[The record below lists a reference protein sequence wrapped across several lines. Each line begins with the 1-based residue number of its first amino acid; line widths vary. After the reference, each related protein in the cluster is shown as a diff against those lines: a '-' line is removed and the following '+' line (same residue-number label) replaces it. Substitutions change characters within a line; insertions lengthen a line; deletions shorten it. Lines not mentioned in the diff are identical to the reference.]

1 MKSLSKAEIPFYVG
15 ADSMV
20 KDGAFATSGVDYEYL
35 GQQTAQM
42 VAEVL
47 NGADTADMPVRTMDK
62 TGIYINSDTAAA
74 HGN

>member
-1 MKSLSKAEIPFYVG
+1 MQEYVI
-15 ADSMV
+15 
-20 KDGAFATSGVDYEYL
+20 KYL

-74 HGN
+74 FCTLEALS